1 MPRFEA
7 SAFIQAPVEVVFA
20 FHEKPEAF
28 ETLLPPRR
36 AIEILR
42 REGGLADHGEIEF
55 RIRVFLFW
63 VRWLARH
70 TAYEKNRFFV
80 DEQVK
85 GPFRRWVH
93 RHEFQAEGGGTRLA
107 DSVDYN
113 LPGGAAVEIAAGWAV
128 RLGLKRMFAF
138 RHRVTKRIAER
149 MALEATRMKPPR
161 TPPDPTPRSQT
172 S

>member
-7 SAFIQAPVEVVFA
+7 SAFIQAPAEVVFA

-36 AIEILR
+36 TIEILR
-42 REGGLADHGEIEF
+42 REGGLAGNGEIEF
-55 RIRVFLFW
+55 RIRVFPFW

-107 DSVDYN
+107 DQLDYS
-113 LPGGAAVEIAAGWAV
+113 LPGGALAEMAAGWAV
-128 RLGLKRMFAF
+128 RLALRKMFAF

-149 MALEATRMKPPR
+149 MAIELTRRGPLR
-161 TPPDPTPRSQT
+161 TPPDPTPHSQT